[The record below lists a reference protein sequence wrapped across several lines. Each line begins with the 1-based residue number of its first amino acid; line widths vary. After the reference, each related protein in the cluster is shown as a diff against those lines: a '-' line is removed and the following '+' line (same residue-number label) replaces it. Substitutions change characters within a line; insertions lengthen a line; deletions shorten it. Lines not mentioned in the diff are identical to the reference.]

1 LLRSRRLK
9 VSVKG
14 NKQMKNPIVSGLTYL
29 AAFLAISPLASAITV
44 NAAAPAPLLAAG
56 IPAFLA
62 VGGGALISRLRN
74 RKK

>member
-1 LLRSRRLK
+1 MR
-9 VSVKG
+9 VHVKG
-14 NKQMKNPIVSGLTYL
+14 IKPMKTSFVTGLSYVVAFVGISTFAY
-29 AAFLAISPLASAITV
+29 AALPSAAV
-44 NAAAPAPLLAAG
+44 PAPLLAAG